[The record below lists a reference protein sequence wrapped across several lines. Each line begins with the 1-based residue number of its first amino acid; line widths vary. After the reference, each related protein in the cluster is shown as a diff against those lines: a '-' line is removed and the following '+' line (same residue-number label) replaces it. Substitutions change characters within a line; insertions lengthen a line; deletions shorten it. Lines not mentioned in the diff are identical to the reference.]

1 MFKYYI
7 PKYKDSVYHEKGVRS
22 RKLRIY
28 RKSRIY
34 QRQGHCLLGVE
45 TRNIFRFRLNSFRV
59 VHLMGVETR
68 NICVKK
74 LIVPPKNIPCFD
86 AHKEWPK
93 AVFYNVGRLL

>member
-34 QRQGHCLLGVE
+34 QQQGDCLW
-45 TRNIFRFRLNSFRV
+45 
-59 VHLMGVETR
+59 GVETR